1 MFEYGRLVAAII
13 FLAATIISGIRWFV
27 IRKDYSVS
35 SILLVA
41 VYFLAFVVFVLQFI
55 CHTDKVNMDFVT
67 EAEACFVYE
76 DADVLQP
83 LSAEELQSVKA
94 IFDGKKMYKDN
105 PSCGFSEDISIIF
118 DKSQTFCLA
127 RDNCAIVYW
136 QEEDKYIKLSEDE
149 KAQLHDLL
157 ESYGFVFP
165 CV

>member
-1 MFEYGRLVAAII
+1 MKKVLVLVTSIAII
-13 FLAATIISGIRWFV
+13 
-27 IRKDYSVS
+27 
-35 SILLVA
+35 A
-41 VYFLAFVVFVLQFI
+41 VFCFAFNMFTNRV
-55 CHTDKVNMDFVT
+55 DMDFAT

-118 DKSQTFCLA
+118 NKSQTFCLA

-136 QEEDKYIKLSEDE
+136 QEEDKYIKLSEE
-149 KAQLHDLL
+149 EQAQLYDLL
-157 ESYGFVFP
+157 EVYGFIFP